1 MAERMQ
7 RTQILLEPKQHQ
19 QLSQLAQSEKRSMSD
34 VIREMLDAQL
44 ELRNREASEL
54 LQRRVAAL
62 QRIAAHH
69 QAILEKRNGEPLPI
83 PVQQLIDQI
92 REERDEQNANFLN

>member
-19 QLSQLAQSEKRSMSD
+19 QLSQLAQSENRSMSD

-69 QAILEKRNGEPLPI
+69 QAILEKRNGEPLSI
-83 PVQQLIDQI
+83 PVQQLIDQM

>member
-83 PVQQLIDQI
+83 PVQQLIDQM
-92 REERDEQNANFLN
+92 REERDEHNANFFN

>member
-19 QLSQLAQSEKRSMSD
+19 QLAQLAQSEKRSMSD

-44 ELRNREASEL
+44 ELRNREASDL

-62 QRIAAHH
+62 QRIATHH
-69 QAILEKRNGEPLPI
+69 QAILEKRNGEPLSI
-83 PVQQLIDQI
+83 PVQQLIEQM
-92 REERDEQNANFLN
+92 REERDEQNANFFD

>member
-19 QLSQLAQSEKRSMSD
+19 QLSQLAQSENRSMSD

-83 PVQQLIDQI
+83 PVQQLIDQM
-92 REERDEQNANFLN
+92 REERDEQNANFFN

>member
-83 PVQQLIDQI
+83 PVQQLIDQM
-92 REERDEQNANFLN
+92 REERDEHNANFLN

>member
-83 PVQQLIDQI
+83 PVQQLIDQM

>member
-69 QAILEKRNGEPLPI
+69 QAILEKRNGEPLSI
-83 PVQQLIDQI
+83 PVQQLIDQM
-92 REERDEQNANFLN
+92 REERDEQNANFFN

>member
-83 PVQQLIDQI
+83 PVQQLIDQM
-92 REERDEQNANFLN
+92 REERDEQNANFFN

>member
-62 QRIAAHH
+62 QRIAAHP

-83 PVQQLIDQI
+83 PVQQLIDQM
-92 REERDEQNANFLN
+92 REERDEQNANFFN

>member
-83 PVQQLIDQI
+83 PVH
-92 REERDEQNANFLN
+92 EQNANFFN

>member
-34 VIREMLDAQL
+34 VIRETLDAQL

-62 QRIAAHH
+62 QRIAAHR

-83 PVQQLIDQI
+83 PVQQLIDQM
-92 REERDEQNANFLN
+92 REERDEQNANFFN